1 MSKINTI
8 SVNKVNKRGV
18 YYISFNNEV
27 KSRPCLIMSEAE
39 HYGENILAMTI
50 TSRCNIAK
58 LLPVLLNDKV
68 SFIRTTGIIELRPEN
83 IALRT
88 YLGDVSQEVYDL
100 AIEMFMTRFVGNKE
114 EINKKYEEYISY
126 FENSRFA
133 MKANPNQIFNPSMLT
148 ISEEV
153 KIIRNNHKSF
163 NNHSAMVINK
173 HPEMRKRTPRPKKNN
188 DTNKTNQVNKQDNH
202 NTKPK
207 TTQYKKK
214 AIETPNEKLQ
224 QTLPKYKLSE
234 WSVKELVDFRSDS
247 FKLANNELMKKYNCD
262 ARRLNFLR
270 RNVRIEIASRKKP
283 IFI

>member
-58 LLPVLLNDKV
+58 LLPVVLNDKV

-88 YLGDVSQEVYDL
+88 YLGDVSEEVYDL

-133 MKANPNQIFNPSMLT
+133 MKANPNQIFKPSLLT

-153 KIIRNNHKSF
+153 KINRNNHKSYY
-163 NNHSAMVINK
+163 NHSAIVINE
-173 HPEMRKRTPRPKKNN
+173 HPEMRKRTPRPKKNT
-188 DTNKTNQVNKQDNH
+188 DTNKTNQVNKQDKH
-202 NTKPK
+202 NTKPT

-214 AIETPNEKLQ
+214 VIETPDEKLQ
-224 QTLPKYKLSE
+224 QALPKYKLSE